1 MRVIVDKFKELL
13 DEKQIRKFNLG
24 VVKDYTLPSLN
35 LMPKVHKLT
44 DPASTQNEG
53 QLKGRPIVTGHSWC
67 TLEASRYLQQ
77 KFREL
82 LNNFIG
88 YIRQHGYQSTIL
100 TGSSDL
106 LSILRKTHLKSGRNY
121 CFATFD
127 FKDLYTNIL
136 FEDASKCLHEVA
148 LLIGLNQTEIDFY
161 LDLYKFCN
169 EWNYFNVGGELF
181 RQEKGISMGCYFS
194 KEISEL
200 VLLYSEYKYQLVSE
214 QRDIEVLARYADD
227 GLMIFSTCNS
237 KYIINEMKTLM
248 LFYPSNLIINVAVNR
263 ANCNY
268 LDLKLSF
275 DDVSDKYR
283 KVHFSTY
290 FKKFHT
296 FSYLDPSSNHPQY
309 VLRGLIRTECMR
321 YFRNSFLKKDY
332 MNTIGL
338 FKSRLLKLGYKKGF
352 IDKEIL
358 SFEQVKNHSRDKGR
372 DKNFIKDQVLVPI
385 VYDKSNANY
394 KQMRLLFKRARE
406 GLLMAKSILLVNQ
419 VLPKMKNLIST
430 RRLLHKKLES
440 LKFGD

>member
-1 MRVIVDKFKELL
+1 MWEENYLG
-13 DEKQIRKFNLG
+13 RK
-24 VVKDYTLPSLN
+24 
-35 LMPKVHKLT
+35 
-44 DPASTQNEG
+44 
-53 QLKGRPIVTGHSWC
+53 
-67 TLEASRYLQQ
+67 
-77 KFREL
+77 
-82 LNNFIG
+82 
-88 YIRQHGYQSTIL
+88 
-100 TGSSDL
+100 
-106 LSILRKTHLKSGRNY
+106 
-121 CFATFD
+121 
-127 FKDLYTNIL
+127 
-136 FEDASKCLHEVA
+136 
-148 LLIGLNQTEIDFY
+148 
-161 LDLYKFCN
+161 
-169 EWNYFNVGGELF
+169 
-181 RQEKGISMGCYFS
+181 KGISMGCYFS

-248 LFYPSNLIINVAVNR
+248 LFYPSDLIINVAVNR

-332 MNTIGL
+332 MNTIEL
-338 FKSRLLKLGYKKGF
+338 FKLRLLKLGYKKGF

-358 SFEQVKNHSRDKGR
+358 SFEQVKNRIRDKGR
-372 DKNFIKDQVLVPI
+372 DKDFVKDRVLITI
-385 VYDKSNANY
+385 VYDKSNANCR
-394 KQMRLLFKRARE
+394 QIRLLFKGARK
-406 GLLMAKSILLVNQ
+406 GLLKSNSTLLVNQ
-419 VLPKMKNLIST
+419 VLP
-430 RRLLHKKLES
+430 
-440 LKFGD
+440 

>member
-1 MRVIVDKFKELL
+1 MNESFKNVLICIISIGSSVAFWPISNFPNFCQN
-13 DEKQIRKFNLG
+13 KN
-24 VVKDYTLPSLN
+24 SL
-35 LMPKVHKLT
+35 
-44 DPASTQNEG
+44 
-53 QLKGRPIVTGHSWC
+53 
-67 TLEASRYLQQ
+67 
-77 KFREL
+77 EL
-82 LNNFIG
+82 LNIIFEN
-88 YIRQHGYQSTIL
+88 SSPK
-100 TGSSDL
+100 GSFGANKKKFEFSL
-106 LSILRKTHLKSGRNY
+106 LSPDSRKLLT
-121 CFATFD
+121 T
-127 FKDLYTNIL
+127 
-136 FEDASKCLHEVA
+136 A
-148 LLIGLNQTEIDFY
+148 L
-161 LDLYKFCN
+161 
-169 EWNYFNVGGELF
+169 
-181 RQEKGISMGCYFS
+181 
-194 KEISEL
+194 
-200 VLLYSEYKYQLVSE
+200 
-214 QRDIEVLARYADD
+214 
-227 GLMIFSTCNS
+227 
-237 KYIINEMKTLM
+237 NEMKTLM

-309 VLRGLIRTECMR
+309 VLRGLIWTECMR

-358 SFEQVKNHSRDKGR
+358 SFEQVKNHIRDKGR